1 MPYSLLSKPIFSILL
16 GESMSQKFSNKLDE
30 IIAYKREEIQ
40 LLLPVAEKLRYA
52 AAERNEV
59 RSFEASLRQE
69 EAGVLGLIAEV
80 KKASPS
86 AGTIAVDFDPIAI
99 AKQYNTAGVSAISVL
114 TDEKFFQGSLQ
125 YLSQIRRVVDV
136 PVLRKDFIVHEV
148 QIFEAVI
155 AGADAVLL
163 IVAALAQD
171 ELKHLLQ
178 VALTY
183 QLDVLVEVHD
193 REELDRALATDA
205 RIIGV
210 NNRNLRTF
218 EVDLHTTE
226 RLAEEVP
233 DDIILVSESGIKTP
247 EEAGQVLEWGAEA
260 ILVGESLMRSPDIV
274 SLAQRFMRPSGR
286 KDGFP
291 ELPNPQ
297 LPSCK
302 R

>member
-1 MPYSLLSKPIFSILL
+1 MRGREYLPYSLLIKPIISILL
-16 GESMSQKFSNKLDE
+16 GKSMSQKFSNKLDE
-30 IIAYKREEIQ
+30 IIAYKRGEIQ
-40 LLLPVAEKLRYA
+40 PLLPVAEKLRYA

-59 RSFEASLRQE
+59 RSFEAALRQE

-99 AKQYNTAGVSAISVL
+99 AKQYNAAGVSAISVL

-163 IVAALAQD
+163 IVAALTQD
-171 ELKHLLQ
+171 ELKHLLE

-193 REELDRALATDA
+193 RGELDRALATDA

-218 EVDLHTTE
+218 EV
-226 RLAEEVP
+226 
-233 DDIILVSESGIKTP
+233 ILVSESGIKTP
-247 EEAGQVLEWGAEA
+247 DEAGQVLEWGAEA

-274 SLAQRFMRPSGR
+274 SLAQRFMRPPMP
-286 KDGFP
+286 DA
-291 ELPNPQ
+291 L
-297 LPSCK
+297 L
-302 R
+302 

>member
-1 MPYSLLSKPIFSILL
+1 
-16 GESMSQKFSNKLDE
+16 MSQKFSNKLDE
-30 IIAYKREEIQ
+30 IIAYKRGEIQ
-40 LLLPVAEKLRYA
+40 PLLPVAEKLRYA

-59 RSFEASLRQE
+59 RSFEAALRQE

-99 AKQYNTAGVSAISVL
+99 AKQYNAAGVSAISVL

-163 IVAALAQD
+163 IVAALTQD
-171 ELKHLLQ
+171 ELKHLLE

-193 REELDRALATDA
+193 RGELDRALATDA

-233 DDIILVSESGIKTP
+233 EDIILVSESGIKTP
-247 EEAGQVLEWGAEA
+247 DEAGQVLEWGAEA

-274 SLAQRFMRPSGR
+274 SLAQRFMRPPMP
-286 KDGFP
+286 DA
-291 ELPNPQ
+291 L
-297 LPSCK
+297 L
-302 R
+302 